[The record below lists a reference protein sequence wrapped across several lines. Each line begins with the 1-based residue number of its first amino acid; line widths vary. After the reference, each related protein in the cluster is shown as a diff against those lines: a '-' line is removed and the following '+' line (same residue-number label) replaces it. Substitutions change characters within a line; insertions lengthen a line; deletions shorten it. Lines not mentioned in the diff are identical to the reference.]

1 MRHVPGPSSCTRWPT
16 CYSPRT
22 ERSIK
27 AGEGEA
33 AANILQLAARALE
46 TQSWWLASERMEQ
59 AIQALAATLS
69 FAASAAQ
76 IQPAGVR
83 RLHVLNRALPYG
95 GHTAMAARWMTSGE
109 TGEIMMSC
117 ALPARTG
124 AGHPSPGS
132 GGNGG
137 ADQRPGSGKPN
148 PGARRRI
155 APHRA
160 RESGDQCRSPCGHP

>member
-1 MRHVPGPSSCTRWPT
+1 MLIGKRQDLGVPHGLPQCSSSADPWHAARAGTEQLHAVADDIAAA
-16 CYSPRT
+16 

-33 AANILQLAARALE
+33 AANILQLAARALK
-46 TQSWWLASERMEQ
+46 TQSRWLASERMEQ

-69 FAASAAQ
+69 SAASAAH

-109 TGEIMMSC
+109 TGEI
-117 ALPARTG
+117 R
-124 AGHPSPGS
+124 
-132 GGNGG
+132 
-137 ADQRPGSGKPN
+137 
-148 PGARRRI
+148 
-155 APHRA
+155 
-160 RESGDQCRSPCGHP
+160 